1 MENNIPLHLTM
12 FNNKVKIMNQ
22 TNEKSITLSANE
34 ARNLH
39 ADIFELL
46 NQYHNIIS
54 KKVSPEVEEDLN
66 IQMDGG
72 KF

>member
-1 MENNIPLHLTM
+1 MENNLPLHFSM
-12 FNNKVKIMNQ
+12 FNNKVRLMNQ
-22 TNEKSITLSANE
+22 SHSKDLTLSAQE

-46 NQYHNIIS
+46 SQYSALS
-54 KKVSPEVEEDLN
+54 KQRIVEPAPEKIELN
-66 IQMDGG
+66 MDGG